1 MLWFFIAGLLL
12 IAVAILVMPLFRT
25 QDESSD
31 NRREQNIQ
39 IVREQM
45 AELESSFERAE
56 VESDEYHAR
65 RSELE
70 QALHLDVDG
79 EAEQVRNKASTTSRV
94 SAGFVLLFVPM
105 AALALYLYL
114 GAPQAPQMIEEARNN
129 PPAEIPLKADGTPD
143 VEKLVASLH
152 DKLRKSPANAEGWY
166 MLGRSYMMMQQF
178 DGAVEAYDNLNK
190 LQPGEPDVMLMLADA
205 LSMQQGGQ
213 MAGRPEALINEALV
227 AAPENTTALW
237 LSGMALEQQEK
248 YQETLDRWTVLRPL
262 LEDIPQ
268 EQEQLDILINRV
280 KAKLSGDAA
289 VADSSVD
296 KSDVAKP
303 SAAAPAVNADGAA
316 DSGARV
322 VTKDAAASGAQV
334 TLSVS
339 LSDAML
345 EQVSPEDSV
354 FIYAKAQTGPPMPLA
369 AKRLQVKDLPTTV
382 ILDDSMAM
390 MPQFKLSAFDTL
402 IVGARISKSG
412 NAVGQDGDLYTE
424 QEKVAHG
431 DTVTLSIDS
440 VLKK

>member
-1 MLWFFIAGLLL
+1 MLWFLIAGLLL
-12 IAVAILVMPLFRT
+12 VAVAFLVMPLFRT
-25 QDESSD
+25 QDESGD

-45 AELESSFERAE
+45 AELESSVERAE
-56 VESDEYHAR
+56 VESDDYHAR
-65 RSELE
+65 RAELE
-70 QALHLDVDG
+70 QALYLDVDG
-79 EAEQVRNKASTTSRV
+79 DAEQIRNKASTTSRV
-94 SAGFVLLFVPM
+94 SAGFVMLFVPIS
-105 AALALYLYL
+105 ALAFYLYL
-114 GAPQAPQMIEEARNN
+114 GSPQAPQMIEEARNN

-190 LQPGEPDVMLMLADA
+190 LQPNEPDVMLMLADA

-248 YQETLDRWTVLRPL
+248 YQEAFDRWTVLRPL

-280 KAKLSGDAA
+280 KAKLTGDTPVVTAA
-289 VADSSVD
+289 EVAESSVPAPAAKADSATTD
-296 KSDVAKP
+296 EVAK
-303 SAAAPAVNADGAA
+303 AATEAA
-316 DSGARV
+316 
-322 VTKDAAASGAQV
+322 TTQGAQV
-334 TLSVS
+334 TLNVG
-339 LSDAML
+339 LSDAL
-345 EQVSPEDSV
+345 REQAAPEDSV

-369 AKRLQVKDLPTTV
+369 AKRLQVKDLPATV

-390 MPQFKLSAFDTL
+390 MPQFTLSAFDTL
-402 IVGARISKSG
+402 IVGARVSKSG
-412 NAVGQDGDLYTE
+412 NAVVQDGDLYTE
-424 QEKVAHG
+424 QEQVAHG

>member
-12 IAVAILVMPLFRT
+12 VAVAFLVVPLFRT
-25 QDESSD
+25 QDESGD

-65 RSELE
+65 RAELE
-70 QALHLDVDG
+70 QALYLDVDG
-79 EAEQVRNKASTTSRV
+79 DAEQVRNKASTTSRV
-94 SAGFVLLFVPM
+94 SAGFVMLFVPM
-105 AALALYLYL
+105 AALAFYLYL
-114 GAPQAPQMIEEARNN
+114 GSPQAPQMIEEARNN

-166 MLGRSYMMMQQF
+166 MLGRSYMLLQQF

-190 LQPGEPDVMLMLADA
+190 LQPNEPDVMLMLADA

-213 MAGRPEALINEALV
+213 MAGRPEALINDALEQ
-227 AAPENTTALW
+227 APNNTTALW

-248 YQETLDRWTVLRPL
+248 YQEAFDRWTVLRPL

-280 KAKLSGDAA
+280 KAKLTGDIPVASAA
-289 VADSSVD
+289 DQSAESSV
-296 KSDVAKP
+296 P
-303 SAAAPAVNADGAA
+303 APAVKA
-316 DSGARV
+316 DSATIDGGAK
-322 VTKDAAASGAQV
+322 TATEAAATSGAQV
-334 TLSVS
+334 TLNVG
-339 LSDAML
+339 LSDAL
-345 EQVSPEDSV
+345 RDQAAPEDSV

-369 AKRLQVKDLPTTV
+369 AKRLQVKDLPATV

-390 MPQFKLSAFDTL
+390 MPQFTLSAFDTL
-402 IVGARISKSG
+402 IVGARVSKSG

-424 QEKVAHG
+424 QEQVAHG
-431 DTVTLSIDS
+431 DSVTLSIDS

>member
-1 MLWFFIAGLLL
+1 MLWFLIAGLLL
-12 IAVAILVMPLFRT
+12 VAVAFLVMPLFRT
-25 QDESSD
+25 QDESGD

-45 AELESSFERAE
+45 AELESSVERAE
-56 VESDEYHAR
+56 VESDDYHAR
-65 RSELE
+65 RAELE
-70 QALHLDVDG
+70 QALYLDVDG
-79 EAEQVRNKASTTSRV
+79 DAEQIRNKASTTSRV
-94 SAGFVLLFVPM
+94 SAGFVMLFVPIS
-105 AALALYLYL
+105 ALAFYLYL
-114 GAPQAPQMIEEARNN
+114 GSPQAPQMIEEARNN

-190 LQPGEPDVMLMLADA
+190 LQPNEPDVMLMLADA

-248 YQETLDRWTVLRPL
+248 YQEAFDRWTVLRPL

-280 KAKLSGDAA
+280 KAKLEGDKPVDTAA
-289 VADSSVD
+289 EVAESSVPAPAAKADSATTD
-296 KSDVAKP
+296 EVAK
-303 SAAAPAVNADGAA
+303 AATEAA
-316 DSGARV
+316 
-322 VTKDAAASGAQV
+322 TTQGAQV
-334 TLSVS
+334 TLNVG
-339 LSDAML
+339 LSDAL
-345 EQVSPEDSV
+345 REQAAPEDSV

-369 AKRLQVKDLPTTV
+369 AKRLQVKDLPATV

-390 MPQFKLSAFDTL
+390 MPQFTLSAFDTL
-402 IVGARISKSG
+402 IVGARVSKSG

-424 QEKVAHG
+424 QEQVAHG

>member
-12 IAVAILVMPLFRT
+12 LAVAFLVMPLFRT
-25 QDESSD
+25 QDESTD

-65 RSELE
+65 RAELE
-70 QALHLDVDG
+70 QALYLDVDG
-79 EAEQVRNKASTTSRV
+79 EVEQVRNKASNTSRV
-94 SAGFVLLFVPM
+94 SAGFVMLFVPM
-105 AALALYLYL
+105 AALAFYLYL
-114 GAPQAPQMIEEARNN
+114 GSPQAPQMIEEARNN

-178 DGAVEAYDNLNK
+178 DGAVEAYENLNK
-190 LQPGEPDVMLMLADA
+190 LQPEEPDVMLMLADA

-213 MAGRPEALINEALV
+213 MAGRPEVLINQALEKT
-227 AAPENTTALW
+227 PENTTALW

-248 YQETLDRWTVLRPL
+248 YQEAFDRWTILHPL
-262 LEDIPQ
+262 LKDIPE
-268 EQEQLDILINRV
+268 EQAQLDILINRV
-280 KAKLSGDAA
+280 KAKLSGDAT
-289 VADSSVD
+289 VAIANATTA
-296 KSDVAKP
+296 KSD
-303 SAAAPAVNADGAA
+303 GA
-316 DSGARV
+316 
-322 VTKDAAASGAQV
+322 VTKSAEQTAASESKQVAVSTAQV

-339 LSDAML
+339 LSEAML
-345 EQVSPEDSV
+345 AQASPEDSV

-390 MPQFKLSAFDTL
+390 MPQFKLSTFDTL
-402 IVGARISKSG
+402 IVGARVSKSG

-424 QEKVAHG
+424 QEQVSHG
-431 DTVTLSIDS
+431 DNVSLSIDR